1 MRRLLVGVLLTGG
14 MAAAA
19 AVATPALAQ
28 ADTEF
33 SGPRVEAV
41 AGWDRPKAGGEHQDG
56 VAAGLGA
63 GYDFRSGGAVFGV
76 EGEATASTAKNCAHD
91 VVVTGDKLCEKA
103 KRDLY
108 VGGRVGAV
116 VAPKTLLYAKAGY
129 SNARFSLDYK
139 DGGTGA
145 GNSSTA
151 SNLDGVRVGGGVEH
165 LIGSKSYVKA
175 EYRYTN
181 YEKGAERH
189 QLLAGVGVR
198 F

>member
-1 MRRLLVGVLLTGG
+1 MRRLLVGALLTGG

-28 ADTEF
+28 ADTAF
-33 SGPRVEAV
+33 SGPRVEGV
-41 AGWDRPKAGGEHQDG
+41 VGWYRPKASGEHQDG
-56 VAAGLGA
+56 VAAGVGA

-76 EGEATASTAKNCAHD
+76 EGEATASTAKDCTHD
-91 VVVTGDKLCEKA
+91 VVVTCDKLCLKA

-129 SNARFSLDYK
+129 SNARFSADYK

-145 GNSSTA
+145 TNSSSA

-165 LIGSKSYVKA
+165 ELGSKSYVKA

>member
-1 MRRLLVGVLLTGG
+1 MRRLHVGALLAGG
-14 MAAAA
+14 VAAALML
-19 AVATPALAQ
+19 TSPALAQ
-28 ADTEF
+28 GDTSF
-33 SGPRVEAV
+33 SGARVEGV

-63 GYDFRSGGAVFGV
+63 GYDFRSGGSVFGV
-76 EGEATASTAKNCAHD
+76 EGEATASTAKDCTHN

-103 KRDLY
+103 RRDLY

-129 SNARFSLDYK
+129 SNARFSVDYK

-145 GNSSTA
+145 ANSSSG

-165 LIGSKSYVKA
+165 ELGTRSYVKA